1 MTEKIK
7 ELKLLLR
14 KCLLK
19 LNFLFPFFK
28 IKCTKIPIPNNN
40 ALYLLSSAKAKN
52 NTDRYQK
59 KCLLLLNNLLL
70 GNINDREPT

>member
-1 MTEKIK
+1 MTGEKIK
-7 ELKLLLR
+7 RTKIIVKR

-19 LNFLFPFFK
+19 IKFSLSLFFK

-52 NTDRYQK
+52 NTDRYQQ
-59 KCLLLLNNLLL
+59 KCLLLLNNLFSW
-70 GNINDREPT
+70 EYK